1 MAVISAPG
9 SFNPNIDLD
18 KVAVVQPSFLAR
30 WETLS
35 MPQFLITWLITAVSL
50 LITAHFIPGFEL
62 KGVEA
67 AAIAAVIV
75 GLVNAIVRPILFWL
89 TLPITIL
96 TLGLFTFVLNA
107 ITIWIASG
115 LTPGFR
121 IDGFIPALIGS
132 LVLSIV
138 SGLLNAIFDRS
149 A

>member
-1 MAVISAPG
+1 
-9 SFNPNIDLD
+9 
-18 KVAVVQPSFLAR
+18 
-30 WETLS
+30 
-35 MPQFLITWLITAVSL
+35 MPQFLITWLITAISL
-50 LITAHFIPGFEL
+50 LITAHFIPGFDL
-62 KGVEA
+62 RGVEA

-115 LTPGFR
+115 LTPGFT

-132 LVLSIV
+132 LVLSVI

-149 A
+149 E